1 MITASLAFNMKKKML
16 LCQDT
21 LFPHNKKKK
30 KKNQKTLQLYNF
42 SAGVTLHFVC
52 VDWCVWYALY
62 LFKDKGSQFPSLEQK
77 YR

>member
-1 MITASLAFNMKKKML
+1 M
-16 LCQDT
+16 
-21 LFPHNKKKK
+21 KKK

-62 LFKDKGSQFPSLEQK
+62 LFKDKGLQFPSLEQK